1 VRTLQIS
8 KSALMQIGALL
19 AAALAGGAVA
29 VAGTALLLGVGDDD
43 DGTPGSGLTE
53 QTSATPDRF
62 RRDEALSLADVYRR
76 SEGGVVQV
84 ATTDVVQS
92 QDPFFGIPQEERRRG
107 LGSGF
112 VIDKSG
118 HIVTNFHVIEGAD
131 QVEVSFSNGEKM
143 DADVVGRDP
152 STDIAVL
159 RVDANARALRP
170 LRLGDSDALEVG
182 DEVVAIGNPLGY
194 ERTMTAGIVSALGRV
209 IEAPNEF
216 AIDEVIQTDAPINS
230 GNSGGPLLNADGE
243 VVGVNTQIASV
254 TGGNIGIGFAVPI
267 NTVRDVVAQL
277 IDKGTVEHSYLG
289 VRAQEIDS
297 EIADTFNLD
306 VDHGLLIASVE
317 DGSAAEKA
325 GLRGGTQQVV
335 VDGTN
340 WTLGGDIIVAADG
353 KQLRTVDQLRELI
366 EEKDPG
372 DEMKL
377 EIRRDG
383 ATRTMTVKLGR
394 RPASPQ
400 G

>member
-1 VRTLQIS
+1 
-8 KSALMQIGALL
+8 MQIGALL

-267 NTVRDVVAQL
+267 NTVKDVVAQL
-277 IDKGTVEHSYLG
+277 IDKGSVEHSYLG

-297 EIADTFNLD
+297 EIADTFNLE

-335 VDGTN
+335 LDGTN

-353 KQLRTVDQLRELI
+353 KELRTVDQLRELI

-372 DEMKL
+372 VEMKL

-383 ATRTMTVKLGR
+383 ATRTVTVKLGR

-400 G
+400 